1 MTEHEVSTATTNI
14 RKVRPAVLEMANY
27 LRNKYLSTEKIN
39 LSNIESKLTIHNK
52 VIDDI
57 SSRVIVTEKIAGV
70 PINDLVAAKLKA
82 IAYEKQLQRKLR
94 SKKLVIT

>member
-1 MTEHEVSTATTNI
+1 
-14 RKVRPAVLEMANY
+14 MANY